1 MKTVLGMSAAL
12 CAASACAQNGLIS
25 VGSGEGEMPEVRLYE
40 PLTGQLIDSSLAF
53 DAQNTAGVRV
63 ALGDVTGD
71 GVADV
76 IAGPWH
82 PDCMADVNNDGVL
95 SPADSNAWIANFN
108 AGC

>member
-12 CAASACAQNGLIS
+12 CAASACAQNGLIA
-25 VGSGEGEMPEVRLYE
+25 VGSGEGETPEVRFYE
-40 PLTGQLIDSSLAF
+40 PLTGQLVDSLLAF

-76 IAGPWH
+76 IAGP
-82 PDCMADVNNDGVL
+82 GTQT
-95 SPADSNAWIANFN
+95 AWRI
-108 AGC
+108 